1 MRRKR
6 IREKVTERDGVSM
19 KNERRKPRRRRTKGI
34 DEIDDDC
41 GRNEDMEG
49 RKEEMQRRKRRRRG
63 RI

>member
-6 IREKVTERDGVSM
+6 IRERVTERDGVSM
-19 KNERRKPRRRRTKGI
+19 KNERRKPVRRRTKG
-34 DEIDDDC
+34 IDDDC
-41 GRNEDMEG
+41 GRNEDIQG